1 MLPNLIRNQRSDLDK
16 IYLYTKNPFES
27 KYQLLIKGRE
37 KVRIKELKNP
47 KKFIDYSQTIGDVYE
62 NLEDLSNKEKKMLI
76 VFDVMI
82 VGIKTNKK
90 LSTIVT
96 DIFLRGRKLKIS
108 LVFILKSYFQVPK
121 TISKRHT
128 IFYHENTYQK
138 RTPTNSIE

>member
-62 NLEDLSNKEKKMLI
+62 NLEDLFNKEKKMLI

-128 IFYHENTYQK
+128 IFCHENTYQK